1 MVVEVYKLYEAA
13 CSDEAYAYSQ
23 VFGISVE
30 SDAEMTHM
38 RHNFTRAR
46 HMPVKTYQKRVLLKL
61 TFLGVF

>member
-1 MVVEVYKLYEAA
+1 MVVEVSNSCEAP